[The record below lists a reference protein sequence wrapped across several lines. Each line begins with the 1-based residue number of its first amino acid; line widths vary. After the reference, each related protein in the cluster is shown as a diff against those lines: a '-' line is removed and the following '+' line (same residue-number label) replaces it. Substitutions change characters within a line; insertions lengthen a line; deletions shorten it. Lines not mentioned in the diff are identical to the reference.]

1 VNFLALEELA
11 RNTTLIDANW
21 DPDTGDLLP
30 GFTPGLLGSVKPDA
44 NETFAKALGKVV
56 GSVGM
61 PATRQNMKVMVWM
74 TNATSGSPEFDLAE
88 DGNHVRDMIFFFFL
102 CFILINGT
110 WTTEKRCECATTKL
124 RDEGSGID
132 YRCEDGQF
140 LVLARCVTKPNPDPG
155 VKREVLG

>member
-88 DGNHVRDMIFFFFL
+88 DGNHVRDMIFFLFMLYFNEWHL
-102 CFILINGT
+102 DHR
-110 WTTEKRCECATTKL
+110 KKM
-124 RDEGSGID
+124 
-132 YRCEDGQF
+132 
-140 LVLARCVTKPNPDPG
+140 
-155 VKREVLG
+155 